1 VENDEESLLLRF
13 YLHSAFRIPHSAFE
27 MSDSQISTKVLTIPN
42 VLTFLRMALIPV
54 FAILLVYNREG
65 WALVVFTIAGVSDGI
80 DGFVA
85 RQFKQESELGTII
98 DPIADKLLMTTA
110 FVMLTLSSVVGTP
123 RHLPVPFWVTATVIG
138 RDIAIVAIA
147 GAINVM
153 TGFRGF
159 KPSWLGKAS
168 TFVQV
173 VSVILILVAAVFP
186 QLRGFYLPTVYTT
199 VSAFAVFSGIHY
211 IFHVARLMRESE
223 NE

>member
-1 VENDEESLLLRF
+1 MSES
-13 YLHSAFRIPHSAFE
+13 
-27 MSDSQISTKVLTIPN
+27 QVSTKIITIPN
-42 VLTFLRMALIPV
+42 LLTFLRMGLIPV
-54 FAILLVYNREG
+54 FAIMLAYNREG
-65 WALVVFTIAGVSDGI
+65 WALIVFTIAGISDGV
-80 DGFVA
+80 DGFIA
-85 RQFKQESELGTII
+85 RRMNQESELGTII

-138 RDIAIVAIA
+138 RDVLIVAIA

-159 KPSWLGKAS
+159 KPSWLGKTS

-173 VSVILILVAAVFP
+173 VGVILILVAAVFP

-199 VSAFAVFSGIHY
+199 VAAFAVFSGIHY
-211 IFHVARLMRESE
+211 IFHVAKLMREDERSRSVD
-223 NE
+223 

>member
-1 VENDEESLLLRF
+1 
-13 YLHSAFRIPHSAFE
+13 
-27 MSDSQISTKVLTIPN
+27 M
-42 VLTFLRMALIPV
+42 RMALIPV
-54 FAILLVYNREG
+54 FAMLLVYHQEG
-65 WALVVFTIAGVSDGI
+65 WALVVFTIAGVSDGV

-85 RQFKQESELGTII
+85 RKMKQESELGTII

-110 FVMLTLSSVVGTP
+110 FVMLTLSSVIGTP

-138 RDIAIVAIA
+138 RDVMIITVA

-173 VSVILILVAAVFP
+173 VGVILILVAAVFP
-186 QLRGFYLPTVYTT
+186 QLRGFYLPTVYTI
-199 VSAFAVFSGIHY
+199 VAAFAVFSGIHY
-211 IFHVARLMRESE
+211 IFHVARLMKAEEVSKDS
-223 NE
+223 

>member
-1 VENDEESLLLRF
+1 MSEN
-13 YLHSAFRIPHSAFE
+13 HV
-27 MSDSQISTKVLTIPN
+27 STKVMTVPN
-42 VLTFLRMALIPV
+42 LLTFMRIGLIPV
-54 FAILLVYNREG
+54 FAILLVYHREG
-65 WALVVFTIAGVSDGI
+65 WALIVFTIAGVSDGI

-85 RQFKQESELGTII
+85 RRFKQESELGTII

-110 FVMLTLSSVVGTP
+110 FVMLTLASVVGTP

-138 RDIAIVAIA
+138 RDVAIITIA

-173 VSVILILVAAVFP
+173 VGVMMILIAAVFP
-186 QLRGFYLPTVYTT
+186 DLRGFYLPTVYTI
-199 VSAFAVFSGIHY
+199 VAAFAVFSGIHY
-211 IFHVARLMRESE
+211 IFHVAKLMREAE
-223 NE
+223 KDQ